1 MKTLNQI
8 AKTVAILTLAIAL
21 VAPFSMIIV
30 PSNIFVTGDAAATAA
45 NAAAS
50 QGLLRGSLAI
60 DGLVFLLEIVLVVAL
75 YELLKPVN
83 ATLALMAAFARLAMT
98 IVQGFNLLNHFI
110 PLLLVSDPQY
120 AASLG
125 EGSFNALVSL
135 FFSAHQSVEVIWGLF
150 FALHLLLAGILVIRS
165 GYIAKFAGAALLLA
179 SLAYFVQGFGTI
191 LAPQFQSVFD
201 TVGMLSMVELVFPIW
216 LLAKR
221 VKEQA

>member
-8 AKTVAILTLAIAL
+8 AKTVAILTFVIAL
-21 VAPFSMIIV
+21 IAPFSMIIV
-30 PSNIFVTGDAAATAA
+30 PSNIFVAGDAAATTTNAA
-45 NAAAS
+45 NS

-125 EGSFNALVSL
+125 EGSYNALVSL
-135 FFSAHQSVEVIWGLF
+135 FFSAHQSVEIIWGLF
-150 FALHLLLAGILVIRS
+150 FALHLLFAGILVIRS

-179 SLAYFVQGFGTI
+179 SLAYFVKGFGTI
-191 LAPQFQSVFD
+191 LVPQFQSVFD